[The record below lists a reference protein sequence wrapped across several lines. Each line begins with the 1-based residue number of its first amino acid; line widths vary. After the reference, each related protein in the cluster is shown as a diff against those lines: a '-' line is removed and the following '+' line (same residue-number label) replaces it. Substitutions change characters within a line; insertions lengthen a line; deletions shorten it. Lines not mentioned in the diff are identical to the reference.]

1 MQPFRKYIFLFVSL
15 FTVISFALGQTRDL
29 NYYLQNGERNSPLLK
44 DLQNQIRTGTYDSM
58 LIRAAH
64 RPQVLANGQVLVA
77 PTIGRFGY
85 DPTVTNSGN
94 YQADVSVS
102 QPIFTRGILAP
113 QYEGINLQN
122 QTLSNTEK
130 ISRLSLKKDI
140 TAQYITAY
148 AEYQQ
153 LLSNV
158 TVYQLLQDQ
167 QDILKKLV
175 QSAIYKQTDFLSFQV
190 ALQSQEITVNQIRIQ
205 YRSDISTLNYLCGI
219 NDTSSA
225 VLNEPDLSGAS
236 GLVSKSGS
244 VFFKQFTLDSLKIM
258 NSKELIDTKY
268 RPAFN
273 WFADAGMLSSQP
285 STIGKHWGAEF
296 GLNLSMPIYDG
307 HQRKIEYQRLKIAES
322 TREDYSSFF
331 NKQYDQQR
339 AMLFQQLEES
349 ENLMAKIKEKLKTAQ
364 MLIEMDKKQL
374 ITGDVRITDYII
386 AMNTYLTIRDNLNQA
401 DINRL
406 HIINQLN
413 YWNH

>member
-153 LLSNV
+153 LLSNL

-268 RPAFN
+268 RPAVN